1 MRVLIPLLISRRNCW
16 AETKFAHG
24 RSLCLGARYLRVST
38 NGQGARNG
46 ANAVICG
53 ETRRKRP
60 HAAFIRD
67 VSERSRLQAQLLES
81 ERLAA
86 IGTTA
91 ANIAHEIANP
101 LNGMYLTVQLLEQR
115 LAKELAGSDGQL
127 TANIKR
133 LKDEIARL
141 IQLLQQFR
149 ALARLDKYDFGPL
162 EVAD

>member
-1 MRVLIPLLISRRNCW
+1 M
-16 AETKFAHG
+16 
-24 RSLCLGARYLRVST
+24 
-38 NGQGARNG
+38 
-46 ANAVICG
+46 
-53 ETRRKRP
+53 
-60 HAAFIRD
+60 
-67 VSERSRLQAQLLES
+67 
-81 ERLAA
+81 AA